1 MPIIYRTAQQ
11 IIDIATDLVSVRLM
25 IAACQNA
32 LLDTGLSGTKKYS
45 WDAGMG
51 RMEEIFMS
59 AQELMDTLQRLTAT
73 RDRLQRMTDGT
84 TNQSV
89 RFVRSSC

>member
-1 MPIIYRTAQQ
+1 MPYIYRTAQQ
-11 IIDIATDLVSVRLM
+11 IIDIATDLASTRLM
-25 IAACQNA
+25 ITAVQGA
-32 LLDTGLSGTKKYS
+32 LLATGLSGTKKYS
-45 WDAGMG
+45 FDAGTG

-59 AQELMDTLQRLTAT
+59 AMELVDVMQRLTAT

-89 RFVRSSC
+89 RFVRPV